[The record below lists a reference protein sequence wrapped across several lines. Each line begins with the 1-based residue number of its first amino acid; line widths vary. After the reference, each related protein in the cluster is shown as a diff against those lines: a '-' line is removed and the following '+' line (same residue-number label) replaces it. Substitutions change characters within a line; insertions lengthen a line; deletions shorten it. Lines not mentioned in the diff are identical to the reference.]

1 MGLMLCAG
9 LWDHK
14 LCESGSEKQ
23 VCMGG
28 LTFLSV
34 KSRTEKAKP
43 SHFGKGCEFSSRL
56 AGIEFGIGVVAV
68 IRSLKCL
75 LINRQAV

>member
-1 MGLMLCAG
+1 MLCAG

-14 LCESGSEKQ
+14 QCESGSEKQ

-28 LTFLSV
+28 LTFLSM
-34 KSRTEKAKP
+34 KSRTKKAKP

-56 AGIEFGIGVVAV
+56 VGIEFGIGVVVVV
-68 IRSLKCL
+68 IRSF
-75 LINRQAV
+75 NFN

>member
-1 MGLMLCAG
+1 MLCAG
-9 LWDHK
+9 LWA
-14 LCESGSEKQ
+14 CESGSEKQ

-28 LTFLSV
+28 LTFLSM

-56 AGIEFGIGVVAV
+56 AGIEFGIGVVVVV